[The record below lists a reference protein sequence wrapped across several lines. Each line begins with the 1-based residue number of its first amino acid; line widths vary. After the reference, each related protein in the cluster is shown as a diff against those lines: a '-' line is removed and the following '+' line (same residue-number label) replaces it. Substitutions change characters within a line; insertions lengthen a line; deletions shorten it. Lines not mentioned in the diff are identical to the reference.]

1 MKTRIITFLVSFI
14 VMGLAY
20 GLILYFFKEE
30 QSTSQIIYQA
40 LFFGVSWGLA
50 EVFVFPWVRKKF
62 GKERK

>member
-14 VMGLAY
+14 VMGLVY

-30 QSTSQIIYQA
+30 QSISQIFYQA
-40 LFFGVSWGLA
+40 LFFGVFWGLA